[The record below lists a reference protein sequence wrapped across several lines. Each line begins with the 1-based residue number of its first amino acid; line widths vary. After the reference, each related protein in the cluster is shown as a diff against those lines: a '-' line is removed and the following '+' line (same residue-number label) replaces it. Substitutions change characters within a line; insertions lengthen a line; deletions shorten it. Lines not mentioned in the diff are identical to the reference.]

1 MTLKTKDSEAFN
13 RLLDFVGKRIM
24 RSEMV
29 KTVDVHRIEEPR
41 AEAGDERLL
50 SLVEMALPRTRPG
63 GDYQDHLGVIIKMAN
78 PLDPTRTNFF
88 STFDVLLPE
97 ILRSVRRETATTVYV
112 NDLLIAGETHETEVV
127 AAVIYALRRDRRADS
142 ILGDL
147 QRFAEV
153 LKQTAD
159 AERVLSLAQAIID
172 RIEVLEEAGDAE
184 IVLSGS
190 LSGFGSGKAGAD
202 SAHYM
207 ALVGGEVE
215 AAQGQWWVRGSNL
228 QIGDSAETAVPVAGS
243 SHLLLRYGP
252 RSTQQGV
259 RRFIEELR
267 RRHTMRREE
276 LQTTEEGENYESYVE
291 NEVER
296 RRKSAIDAI
305 YGEHKMLP
313 MVTPVAVEFASELG
327 SQIALG
333 TDPTTS
339 FQKRINAMQETIKS
353 SYGVGIPNPRLRAN
367 NTDMPAGSYLF
378 MLNEIPIVMG
388 TVNSGKHF
396 CDATVEQLR
405 KIGIAADPATNPADG
420 SESAFIASKEAE
432 AAGTHGFRTR
442 GPGEYVALH
451 LEGLL
456 RKNLTLFLG
465 TDDIAAELNA
475 PDAQGVLDQLRSM
488 RGGIARFRTVV
499 QALLCEGLPARP
511 LPLLARR
518 YIELAD
524 QPAYQI
530 AEAFRLLEPIHQHLV
545 KDITKWQTFSLSSEF
560 VDLIGRH
567 IVRDGDAALLTLETM
582 DNTYPLT
589 SAVRTAMTGDGND
602 VPVILVEDWLIRPFV
617 RKLLELEFPGLR
629 AVAKREVDRFAPGEL
644 EPIEEISLE

>member
-1 MTLKTKDSEAFN
+1 MTLKIKDSEAFD
-13 RLLDFVGKRIM
+13 RLLDFFGKRIV
-24 RSEMV
+24 RSETV
-29 KTVDVHRIEEPR
+29 KVVDVHRIEEPR
-41 AEAGDERLL
+41 AEAGDEPLL
-50 SLVEMALPRTRPG
+50 SLVEIALPRTRPG

-78 PLDPTRTNFF
+78 PLDPTKTDFF

-97 ILRSVRRETATTVYV
+97 TLRSVRRETAATVYV
-112 NDLLIAGETHETEVV
+112 NDLIIAGETHGTDVV

-153 LKQTAD
+153 LNQTAD
-159 AERVLSLAQAIID
+159 AERILSLAQAIID

-202 SAHYM
+202 SAHYL

-215 AAQGQWWVRGSNL
+215 AAPGQWWVRGSNL
-228 QIGDSAETAVPVAGS
+228 QTGDSAEAAIPVTS

-327 SQIALG
+327 SEIALG
-333 TDPTTS
+333 TDPTTP
-339 FQKRINAMQETIKS
+339 FQKRINAMQENIKS
-353 SYGVGIPNPRLRAN
+353 NYGVGIPNPRLRAN
-367 NTDMPAGSYLF
+367 DTDMPAGSYLF

-388 TVNSGKHF
+388 TVDSGKHF

-420 SESAFIASKEAE
+420 SECAFIASKEAK
-432 AAGTHGFRTR
+432 AAETHGFRTS

-475 PDAQGVLDQLRSM
+475 PDAQGLLDQLRSM

-499 QALLCEGLPARP
+499 LALLCEGLPARP

-524 QPAYQI
+524 QPAYHI

-582 DNTYPLT
+582 DNTYPLA
-589 SAVRTAMTGDGND
+589 SAVMTAMTGDGND
-602 VPVILVEDWLIRPFV
+602 VPVILVDWLIRPFV

-629 AVAKREVDRFAPGEL
+629 VVAKREVDRFVSGEL